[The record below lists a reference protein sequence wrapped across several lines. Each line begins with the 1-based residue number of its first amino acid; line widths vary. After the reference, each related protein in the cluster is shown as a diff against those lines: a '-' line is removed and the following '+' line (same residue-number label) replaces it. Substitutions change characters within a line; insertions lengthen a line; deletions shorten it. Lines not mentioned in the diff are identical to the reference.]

1 MTEDSPPEYKS
12 LSHPNLTFNGDLL
25 LPEYSPNPKY
35 CSAFQNSVI
44 SEKFQTEKLKKSVRP
59 LYDFTQGQNLTKSAK
74 PLWSEIF
81 SSSVYIHR
89 VLPIGPND
97 SPQVYK
103 TYNLKYKLQY

>member
-1 MTEDSPPEYKS
+1 MAEDSPPEYTS
-12 LSHPNLTFNGDLL
+12 LSHPNLTFNGDLQP
-25 LPEYSPNPKY
+25 PEYSPNPKY
-35 CSAFQNSVI
+35 SAAFQ
-44 SEKFQTEKLKKSVRP
+44 LKKSMKP
-59 LYDFTQGQNLTKSAK
+59 LYDFTHGQNLRKSAK

-103 TYNLKYKLQY
+103 TYNLKYKLQH